1 MMLKLKIFGMGVV
14 LLSLALMVLSYYHYT
29 ENTRQIID
37 QVDMRL
43 MDGATALRYAVGD
56 VLHDQHLQPDDS
68 AVAEQSAR
76 SSHRLTQLCR
86 DLDLRSLA
94 TLIRRDGVVYLSASS
109 LTDQEGISGEFSHY
123 FKVYPQ
129 ITSQML
135 AAFADGQPHYLTA
148 DHHRM
153 LVLPCRTPQGFSYLA
168 VATIDA
174 FVVDRALAEALNR
187 ALIEGLVLL
196 LVCVPVALMFVW
208 PLSRQL
214 FTDELTGLGNRL
226 CLKRD
231 LLRCRFPQLTLVNID
246 GFKDINNF
254 YGGQIGD
261 KLLVRVG
268 DYLRKLVP
276 SQTRIYRISGD
287 EYALMCDTSPRCVS
301 VEYLMERINE
311 QRFVL
316 GDSEFRLSLTAGVA
330 QGPHKLLERAD
341 LALKEAKRIF
351 RPYVHYSAD
360 LHSSQSSHANL
371 LWTSKIKEGVEN
383 NRFSAYFQ
391 PIYDNHSQT
400 ISHYESLIRLVERD
414 GTIVGPD
421 FFMEAARKSRVS
433 SHLTTF
439 MIDQALDCIE
449 KHDVG
454 CTVNLSID
462 DIVDHESRQTIIEHI
477 RKKKARERLIFEII
491 ESQGVENYQVIKSF
505 IDQVHIYGI
514 KVAVDDFGTGY
525 SNFDHI
531 SQLDVDFLKIDG
543 GLIAQ
548 LNESD
553 RAQTIIEAII
563 HFARELG
570 IATIAEYVS
579 SEELQERVVALG
591 IDYSQGYLWGRPQA
605 QVQPKKTSTIS
616 HNMTQASLP

>member
-1 MMLKLKIFGMGVV
+1 M
-14 LLSLALMVLSYYHYT
+14 
-29 ENTRQIID
+29 
-37 QVDMRL
+37 
-43 MDGATALRYAVGD
+43 
-56 VLHDQHLQPDDS
+56 
-68 AVAEQSAR
+68 
-76 SSHRLTQLCR
+76 
-86 DLDLRSLA
+86 
-94 TLIRRDGVVYLSASS
+94 
-109 LTDQEGISGEFSHY
+109 
-123 FKVYPQ
+123 
-129 ITSQML
+129 
-135 AAFADGQPHYLTA
+135 
-148 DHHRM
+148 
-153 LVLPCRTPQGFSYLA
+153 
-168 VATIDA
+168 
-174 FVVDRALAEALNR
+174 DRALAESLNGALV
-187 ALIEGLVLL
+187 ECLVLL
-196 LVCVPVALMFVW
+196 LVCVPVALAFVW
-208 PLSRQL
+208 PLSRRL

-226 CLKRD
+226 SLKRD

-254 YGGQIGD
+254 YGGHIGD
-261 KLLVRVG
+261 KLLIRVG

-276 SQTRIYRISGD
+276 SQTNIYRISGD
-287 EYALMCDTSPRCVS
+287 EYALMCDASPRCVS

-311 QRFVL
+311 QRFVID
-316 GDSEFRLSLTAGVA
+316 DSEFRLSLTAGVA

-351 RPYVHYSAD
+351 RPYVHYSPD
-360 LHSSQSSHANL
+360 LHSSQTSHANL

-383 NRFSAYFQ
+383 QRFRAYFQ
-391 PIYDNHSQT
+391 PIYDNRAGK

-414 GTIVGPD
+414 GTIVGPN

-433 SHLTTF
+433 SRLTTF
-439 MIDQALDCIE
+439 MIDQALACIE
-449 KHDVG
+449 RHNVG

-477 RKKKARERLIFEII
+477 RKKTAREQLIFEII

-548 LNESD
+548 LNDSE
-553 RAQTIIEAII
+553 RAQTIIEAIV

-591 IDYSQGYLWGRPQA
+591 IDYSQGYLWGAAAGAGKNQLGMKNAGFRITPTLCEQTWMGLLCPMVCVRIILTGRCRDCCRHL
-605 QVQPKKTSTIS
+605 Q
-616 HNMTQASLP
+616 

>member
-1 MMLKLKIFGMGVV
+1 MIKLKIFGMGLVV
-14 LLSLALMVLSYYHYT
+14 LSLALMVLSYYHYT
-29 ENTRQIID
+29 ENTRQILAHVD
-37 QVDMRL
+37 QRL
-43 MDGATALRYAVGD
+43 LDGATALRYSVGD
-56 VLHDQHLQPDDS
+56 ALHDRYLHANDPGLT
-68 AVAEQSAR
+68 EQSALF
-76 SSHRLTQLCR
+76 SHRLTHLSR
-86 DLDLRSLA
+86 DLGLCSLA
-94 TLIRRDGVVYLSASS
+94 TLVRRDGTVYLTSSS
-109 LTDQEGISGEFSHY
+109 LTDHEVTSGEFSNY

-129 ITSQML
+129 LAKPVL
-135 AAFADGQPHYLTA
+135 AAFEDGQPHYVAA
-148 DHHRM
+148 DQAATHSRT
-153 LVLPCRTPQGFSYLA
+153 LVLPCQTSQGFTYLA
-168 VATIDA
+168 VASVDA
-174 FVVDRALAEALNR
+174 FVVDRALAESLNR
-187 ALIEGLVLL
+187 ALIEGVVLL
-196 LVCVPVALMFVW
+196 LVCVPVALVFVW
-208 PLSRQL
+208 PLSRRL

-311 QRFVL
+311 QRFVI

-351 RPYVHYSAD
+351 RPYVHYSPD

-383 NRFSAYFQ
+383 NRFCAYFQ
-391 PIYDNHSQT
+391 PIYDNNSQK

-433 SHLTTF
+433 SYLTTF
-439 MIDQALDCIE
+439 MIDQALNCIE
-449 KHDVG
+449 EHDVG

-477 RKKKARERLIFEII
+477 RKKTARERLIFEII

-543 GLIAQ
+543 GLIGQ
-548 LNESD
+548 LNDSD
-553 RAQTIIEAII
+553 RAQTIIEAIV

-570 IATIAEYVS
+570 IATIAEYVA
-579 SEELQERVVALG
+579 SEELQQRVVDLG

-605 QVQPKKTSTIS
+605 QVQEKTL
-616 HNMTQASLP
+616 LP